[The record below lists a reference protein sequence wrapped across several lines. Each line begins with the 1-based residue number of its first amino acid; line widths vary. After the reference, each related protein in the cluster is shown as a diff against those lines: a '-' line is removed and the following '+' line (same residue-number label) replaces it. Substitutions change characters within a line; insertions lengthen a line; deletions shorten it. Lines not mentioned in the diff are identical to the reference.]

1 MQIRTVVQINT
12 GTWTT
17 VQVNPFTSTNQ
28 FWLAWLLTG
37 RTGQPSYQILA
48 TARGLPTDANV
59 TYDTPGYREFS
70 TPIPAPG
77 YSIPNPDVVFPPTAY
92 SIYFR
97 TSYVDGF
104 YIGQHDFT
112 WLTLTELLAYD
123 WNVRWTYPIDV
134 FAGSTPLKKAANAC
148 YSFYYVFLPSLSA
161 LATQHGVSTDNLR
174 VIFGLVN

>member
-1 MQIRTVVQINT
+1 VQIRTMVQINT

-17 VQVNPFTSTNQ
+17 IQVNPFTSTNQ
-28 FWLAWLLTG
+28 YWLAWLLTG

-59 TYDTPGYREFS
+59 TYDTRGYREFS
-70 TPIPAPG
+70 TPIPGPT
-77 YSIPNPDVVFPPTAY
+77 FPPTAY

-97 TSYVDGF
+97 VSYIDGF
-104 YIGQHDFT
+104 YIGKHDFT

-123 WNVRWTYPIDV
+123 WNVSWTYPIDC
-134 FAGSTPLKKAANAC
+134 FAGDVPLKKAGDAC
-148 YSFYYVFLPSLSA
+148 YDFYHVFLPSLQA